1 MFQSYTIR
9 SLDQNNSTSPD
20 IDQYK
25 MLNVKEKPLDNR
37 QAYLDVMC
45 FPNLF
50 PLGHFGE
57 LHTREVHISSFEY
70 AKSKLLKK
78 DSRFRKDAQYVF
90 FLLSQQQQD
99 FIKMNWICRQQLRKQ
114 AITAF
119 IELHLAQNFRHPW
132 GTM

>member
-9 SLDQNNSTSPD
+9 SLGQHNSTSPD
-20 IDQYK
+20 VDQYK

-37 QAYLDVMC
+37 QAYLDVMW

-50 PLGHFGE
+50 SSGHFGE
-57 LHTREVHISSFEY
+57 LHTREVHISSSEY
-70 AKSKLLKK
+70 AKSKLLNK

-99 FIKMNWICRQQLRKQ
+99 IKIIKMNLVMYD
-114 AITAF
+114 
-119 IELHLAQNFRHPW
+119 L
-132 GTM
+132 